1 MKKHLPPVFARV
13 RNALRRRGS
22 STQDSEDIVQEA
34 WVRLTHYEREREAVA
49 DPEPFMMRI
58 ALNLSI
64 DAHRMRVHHGEE
76 VLAEEV
82 VLADTAPSV
91 EAVVLGR
98 ERLARLHYCLGRL
111 TERSRDIFLAHRLDG
126 LTYREIADQHGL
138 SISTVEKHIA
148 KVTMQ
153 LITGMQDWRT

>member
-1 MKKHLPPVFARV
+1 MKKHLPPVFSRI
-13 RNALRRRGS
+13 RDALRRRGS
-22 STQDSEDIVQEA
+22 STQDAEDIVQEA
-34 WVRLTHYEREREAVA
+34 WVRLARYERGQVVENSDA
-49 DPEPFMMRI
+49 FLMQT
-58 ALNLSI
+58 ALNLAI
-64 DAHRMRVHHGEE
+64 DEHRGRVTHGEQ
-76 VLAEEV
+76 VVFEEV
-82 VLADTAPSV
+82 ILVDDSPPV

-111 TERSRDIFLAHRLDG
+111 TEKSRDIFLAHRLDG

-148 KVTMQ
+148 KATMQ